1 MTDAELRQAV
11 ERARAGDLGGVPAIL
26 EGLGDTDND
35 VRLRAAYCC
44 QQIGF
49 STAIESLSRMAVGD
63 TVSDN
68 RSQAIVALAAI
79 GRPAVVPALI
89 AALNDSEVAGRGNA
103 RASLYEVLGEEV
115 LTLLAD
121 EDFGENEDPEESAKV
136 GAWWKTASAR
146 FDPASVYAI
155 GELAHPSV
163 FVRLLKASRG
173 DLPDGVFVLRGGEPW
188 LVLGPQ
194 LRRWTPAGYTDALA
208 RPRRGLVVTPPSLVD
223 VLRSGWSGAVP
234 LLHPS
239 ARCP

>member
-173 DLPDGVFVLRGGEPW
+173 DLPDGVLNNLRNWTGQDFGRRPRLKALRGWERW
-188 LVLGPQ
+188 LAANGGVYRAG
-194 LRRWTPAGYTDALA
+194 RRYFYG
-208 RPRRGLVVTPPSLVD
+208 RE
-223 VLRSGWSGAVP
+223 VP
-234 LLHPS
+234 
-239 ARCP
+239 